1 MQLLYDL
8 TKMNYSALYGEGRYL
23 RIPAPIHYADKF
35 VKALGKNWKI
45 DEELLKHGFLYF
57 I

>member
-35 VKALGKNWKI
+35 VKALGKIGK
-45 DEELLKHGFLYF
+45 
-57 I
+57 